1 MTMGKWYIQLD
12 YRAFLDETAIR
23 IVEIVGL
30 DKYFELVEE
39 FGKSQVYFSEV
50 ASLNMKREF
59 VRQNR
64 DRYSTRELARLLDV
78 SESWV
83 YKVR

>member
-1 MTMGKWYIQLD
+1 MGKWYSEVN

-23 IVEIVGL
+23 MVEIVGL

-64 DRYSTRELARLLDV
+64 DRYTIRELAKLLDV

>member
-1 MTMGKWYIQLD
+1 MSWYNEINHKD
-12 YRAFLDETAIR
+12 FLDETAQR

-59 VRQNR
+59 IRQNS
-64 DRYSTRELARLLDV
+64 DRYSIREMAKLLDV

-83 YKVR
+83 YKVRQRL

>member
-1 MTMGKWYIQLD
+1 MSKWYSEVN

-23 IVEIVGL
+23 MVEIVGL

-64 DRYSTRELARLLDV
+64 DRYTIRELAKLLDV